1 MIDPVAAFSFAGVSL
16 AVAISPGPSWAYVL
30 SATLNGGRRAGFAA
44 IGGNATGILIHTA
57 AASAGVAAVIA
68 GSPLLFQTL
77 RLAGA
82 AYLLYLAF
90 RALQSARGSAELA
103 EASSPPRRRQVWF
116 GGVSMSL
123 LNPKILLLMLAL
135 LPQFIDPA
143 RGSAALQAGVL
154 GALHATIASLTLT
167 ALTLTGAQLRRSR
180 KLIRGLRWA
189 SAGALGGFGLR
200 LVFDR

>member
-1 MIDPVAAFSFAGVSL
+1 MLDPVAALSFAGVSL

-57 AASAGVAAVIA
+57 AAAAGVAAVVA
-68 GSPLLFQTL
+68 GSPTLFEAL
-77 RLAGA
+77 RFAGA

-90 RALQSARGSAELA
+90 QAVQAARAGESFGDAAPPAR
-103 EASSPPRRRQVWF
+103 RKVWL

-135 LPQFIDPA
+135 APQFIDPA
-143 RGSAALQAGVL
+143 RGSTAAQAATLGV
-154 GALHATIASLTLT
+154 LHATIASLTLT
-167 ALTLTGAQLRRSR
+167 VLTLTGAQLRRSR
-180 KLIRGLRWA
+180 KVVRGLRWA
-189 SAGALGGFGLR
+189 AAGALGGFGLR